1 MAKVVVNKEK
11 EEDLTPPDTDLNPED
26 KVEDSVTP
34 NSKEDLVGVEAKG
47 VYATEYFKR
56 NNIPYCEKCGAQY
69 QTGLNEEPI
78 CPENFTSANC
88 PRLGN

>member
-1 MAKVVVNKEK
+1 MSEEKQPTLEVAAAKTKTKVTVPAVVEV
-11 EEDLTPPDTDLNPED
+11 
-26 KVEDSVTP
+26 
-34 NSKEDLVGVEAKG
+34 KG

-56 NNIPYCEKCGAQY
+56 NGIPYCEKCGAQY